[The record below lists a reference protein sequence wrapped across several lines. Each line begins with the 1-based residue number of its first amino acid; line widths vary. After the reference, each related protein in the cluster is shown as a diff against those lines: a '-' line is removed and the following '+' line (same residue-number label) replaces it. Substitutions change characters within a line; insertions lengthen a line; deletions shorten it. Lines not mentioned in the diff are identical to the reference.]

1 MSIATEIT
9 RLQNAKTAIKTAIE
23 GKGVTVP
30 DATLLDGM
38 ASLIESIEAGG
49 GGDTS
54 VEDGLVTREITSY
67 TNSRVLKIG
76 SNAFWGCSALT
87 SVDLPA
93 ATSISN
99 NAFWGCSAL
108 TSVDLPAATSI
119 SNNAFWGCSALT
131 SVDLPAATS
140 ISNNAFWGCSALTSV
155 DLPAATSISNNAF
168 YQCSALTSVDLPAAT
183 SISGST
189 FRSCSKLTTVNL
201 PAATSI
207 SDGAFYQCSA
217 LTSVALRNT
226 EKVCT
231 LSNTS
236 AFTYTPI
243 ASGTGYI
250 YVPDALVDQY
260 KAATNWS
267 AYAAQIKPLSE
278 YTEG

>member
-76 SNAFWGCSALT
+76 SS
-87 SVDLPA
+87 
-93 ATSISN
+93 
-99 NAFWGCSAL
+99 
-108 TSVDLPAATSI
+108 
-119 SNNAFWGCSALT
+119 
-131 SVDLPAATS
+131 
-140 ISNNAFWGCSALTSV
+140 
-155 DLPAATSISNNAF
+155 AF
-168 YQCSALTSVDLPAAT
+168 YD
-183 SISGST
+183 
-189 FRSCSKLTTVNL
+189 CSKLTTVNL
-201 PAATSI
+201 PTVTSI